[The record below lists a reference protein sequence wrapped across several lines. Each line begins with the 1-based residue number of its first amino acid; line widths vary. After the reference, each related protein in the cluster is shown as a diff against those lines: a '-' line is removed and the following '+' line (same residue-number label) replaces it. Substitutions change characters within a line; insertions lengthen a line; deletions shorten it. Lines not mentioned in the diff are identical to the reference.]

1 MRVRVARARIAFS
14 LSEPTSKHGRDF
26 DSQGLLAPIP
36 AMPSPV
42 TLPTAT
48 IQDDFT
54 TVLSEVH
61 AGVIPSENVWL
72 SCYKHGEPSVHGKIA
87 VSLHE
92 KDRDRVELV
101 GTGGVELT
109 RTSQVSHSK
118 FRAQKTLIDPR
129 SIVLSSAD
137 FGTPWCLRFGTTV
150 QLVQVHRPLFG
161 TWDRFCGFHLF
172 DRGIR
177 GPITLG
183 RETCESCMVVRR
195 LLMRLRTTALTTLL
209 W

>member
-1 MRVRVARARIAFS
+1 
-14 LSEPTSKHGRDF
+14 
-26 DSQGLLAPIP
+26 
-36 AMPSPV
+36 MPSPV
-42 TLPTAT
+42 TLPAAT

-61 AGVIPSENVWL
+61 AGIIPSENVWL
-72 SCYKHGEPSVHGKIA
+72 SCYKDGEPSVHGNIA

-118 FRAQKTLIDPR
+118 ISRAENTHRSFSRPLISEP
-129 SIVLSSAD
+129 
-137 FGTPWCLRFGTTV
+137 PWCLL

-161 TWDRFCGFHLF
+161 TWDRFCGFRLF

-177 GPITLG
+177 GSIALG

-209 W
+209 L